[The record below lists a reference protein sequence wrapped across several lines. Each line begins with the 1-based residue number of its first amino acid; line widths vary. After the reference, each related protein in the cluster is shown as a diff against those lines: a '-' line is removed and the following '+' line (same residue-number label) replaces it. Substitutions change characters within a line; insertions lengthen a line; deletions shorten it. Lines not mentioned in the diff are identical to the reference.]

1 MFHYQLLGTT
11 VSLPKQTCPL
21 TSTTI
26 IHLLHSSPWL
36 ERLVRTSGVP
46 RLPPG
51 CVQTS
56 VHSASPFFFCFLWL
70 PSREWGNY
78 SRTCASYSHFPLKR
92 EKYNNLVN
100 CFCLACFLQNSPINI
115 PFTSRD
121 AVIQVFLHW
130 FWLWKVWKWHQCFP
144 QIYGL
149 FVVLVGI
156 SCRSS
161 KFCWWRQS
169 PVLDCLLEV
178 LVLACSLRSVI

>member
-1 MFHYQLLGTT
+1 MPAYFYNHYSPPTFF
-11 VSLPKQTCPL
+11 SLTGETGPYIWCT
-21 TSTTI
+21 TST
-26 IHLLHSSPWL
+26 SWMCPDFCSFCF
-36 ERLVRTSGVP
+36 SF
-46 RLPPG
+46 
-51 CVQTS
+51 
-56 VHSASPFFFCFLWL
+56 FFFCFLWL

-144 QIYGL
+144 QFPTDLWAICS
-149 FVVLVGI
+149 I